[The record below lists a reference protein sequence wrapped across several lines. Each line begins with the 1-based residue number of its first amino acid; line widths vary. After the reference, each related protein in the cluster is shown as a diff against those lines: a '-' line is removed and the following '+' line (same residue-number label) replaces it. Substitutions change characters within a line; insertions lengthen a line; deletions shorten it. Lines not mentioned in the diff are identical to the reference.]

1 MEPTA
6 RKVRSTKRHRSP
18 LAAAFLNL
26 VLPPLGFVYV
36 GRPAYAWVYVFIIA
50 GLVPVASW
58 TRAFFIPHGVLL
70 FLAIAIGIWIGVVIF
85 AAVLAR
91 RQDSVTAP
99 RWYVYAMFIVVGVF
113 LTSVY
118 EVIKLHRDEWLGYAM
133 YRIPSGAMMPTI
145 LIGDFIVADTA
156 SLSSNTGEGPNRG
169 DVVIFLYPVDTTTP
183 FIKRVVGLPGDH
195 IAYYDKVLYINGN
208 KVEQEMLGTYVGAG
222 PDAHMTGVS
231 LRREIIGNRAFNV
244 LIQEG
249 YLSIDG
255 EFAVPEDHY
264 FFLGDNR
271 DNSRDSRYFGTV
283 HRDYL
288 VGKAVLIWMH
298 IDGLEVEGSWPHYK
312 VSRPYVDFSRFGIP
326 VH

>member
-1 MEPTA
+1 MEPITGNA
-6 RKVRSTKRHRSP
+6 RSMKRHRSP

-26 VLPPLGFVYV
+26 IFPPLGFVYV
-36 GRPAYAWVYVFIIA
+36 GKSAYAWVYVFIIV

-58 TRAFFIPHGVLL
+58 TRAFFLPHGVLA

-99 RWYVYAMFIVVGVF
+99 RWYVYVMFIVVGVF

-118 EVIKLHRDEWLGYAM
+118 EVIKLHREEWLGYAM
-133 YRIPSGAMMPTI
+133 YRIPSGAMVPTI
-145 LIGDFIVADTA
+145 LIGDFIVADTT
-156 SLSSNTGEGPNRG
+156 SLSSKTGEGPSRG
-169 DVVIFLYPVDTTTP
+169 DVVTFLYPEDPTIP

-195 IAYYDKVLYINGN
+195 IAYYDKVLYINGD
-208 KVEQEMLGTYVGAG
+208 KVEQEILGTYAGAG
-222 PDAHMTGVS
+222 ADARMIGAS
-231 LRREIIGNRAFNV
+231 LRREVIGKLAYNV
-244 LIQEG
+244 LVQAG
-249 YLSIDG
+249 YPSIDG
-255 EFAVPEDHY
+255 EFVVPEDHY